1 MKIAG
6 VIAEYNPITNGHIY
20 HLEKTREM
28 SRADFVVAVMSGDF
42 TQRGMPVA
50 MDKWTRS
57 RLAAESGADLVV
69 ELPFVYATG
78 SAEMFARGGIG
89 ILDGLGIVDTV
100 SFGSESGD
108 LDQLKRLA
116 DLLAREPDPYKGS
129 LKKHLQTGMSFPAA
143 RQAAVSEEIGGDA
156 ACLLEEPNNI
166 LAIEYLKQIIRISE
180 NRSRKTDHKAETGS
194 KSLQPVTIRRIGR
207 YNDEVIP
214 DKPDTM
220 DGRADDRVA
229 LASASAVRAAAEE
242 GRFDELAGAV
252 PENCL
257 NELRQI
263 YDGNVNESEKPFS
276 KMKQK
281 YFDMLRTVILR
292 SSPRELSQI
301 AGVSEGIENRIKR
314 EIRSHDSFDSFAG
327 AIKSKRFTRT
337 AIGRMMIHI
346 LAGLTAGEE
355 NLTPPLYARVLA
367 FNENG
372 AQLIKLAKKASEIPI
387 ITNINKAGIT
397 DPAVSSSLDQDI
409 LASDLYN
416 MICGRDLYKY
426 SDHVT
431 MPCFVR

>member
-1 MKIAG
+1 
-6 VIAEYNPITNGHIY
+6 
-20 HLEKTREM
+20 
-28 SRADFVVAVMSGDF
+28 
-42 TQRGMPVA
+42 
-50 MDKWTRS
+50 
-57 RLAAESGADLVV
+57 
-69 ELPFVYATG
+69 
-78 SAEMFARGGIG
+78 
-89 ILDGLGIVDTV
+89 
-100 SFGSESGD
+100 
-108 LDQLKRLA
+108 
-116 DLLAREPDPYKGS
+116 
-129 LKKHLQTGMSFPAA
+129 
-143 RQAAVSEEIGGDA
+143 
-156 ACLLEEPNNI
+156 
-166 LAIEYLKQIIRISE
+166 
-180 NRSRKTDHKAETGS
+180 
-194 KSLQPVTIRRIGR
+194 
-207 YNDEVIP
+207 
-214 DKPDTM
+214 M
-220 DGRADDRVA
+220 DGRADDRTA
-229 LASASAVRAAAEE
+229 LASASAVRAAAGE

-314 EIRSHDSFDSFAG
+314 EIRSHDSFDSFAE

-372 AQLIKLAKKASEIPI
+372 AQLIKIAKKTSEIPI
-387 ITNINKAGIT
+387 ITNINKAGIK
-397 DPAVSSSLDQDI
+397 DPALSSSLDHDI